1 MNVIVSN
8 KYQSMLEGIGIDVIK
23 TKNGEFEV
31 EDIINEFQNFFYQ
44 RMILDITALKNYRD
58 IKTLQKLSINL
69 DMDKIILLL
78 DDTADS
84 TSTDYLSKLISMG
97 IYNFTK
103 NVEGIMYLYNNP
115 NSYRDVAH
123 IQQLDFS
130 GGQDV
135 IVEKYESTVSGTRII
150 GIKNVTKQS
159 GATTLTYMIR
169 NQLLQHYSA
178 VAIEVNKTD
187 FKYFNDRKLI
197 STTSA
202 EIGNVVARYT
212 DKDVILIDINDSVQA
227 EQICNEVIYLVEP
240 SIIKLNKLMLLNR
253 NAFKNLKDKKVILNQ
268 SILSSKDVLDFEYES
283 GVKIFYNMPPLDE
296 REKSIHSLNAFLCRL
311 GFIKQENGEQEKKN
325 KLLGLF
331 GK

>member
-31 EDIINEFQNFFYQ
+31 EDIINEFQNFFFQ

-123 IQQLDFS
+123 IQQLDFN

-227 EQICNEVIYLVEP
+227 EQICNDVIYLVEP

-268 SILSSKDVLDFEYES
+268 SILSSKDVLDFEYEA
-283 GVKIFYNMPPLDE
+283 GVKVFYNMPPLDE
-296 REKSIHSLNAFLCRL
+296 REKSIHSINAFLCRL

>member
-123 IQQLDFS
+123 IQQLDFT

-169 NQLLQHYSA
+169 NQLLQNYSA

-240 SIIKLNKLMLLNR
+240 SIIKLNKLMFLNR
-253 NAFKNLKDKKVILNQ
+253 NSFKNLKDKKVILNQ
-268 SILSSKDVLDFEYES
+268 SILSSKDVLDFEYEA
-283 GVKIFYNMPPLDE
+283 GVKVFYNMPPLDE
-296 REKSIHSLNAFLCRL
+296 REKSIHSLNSFLCRL
-311 GFIKQENGEQEKKN
+311 GFIKQENGDQEKKN